1 MLSRSFAGYI
11 KVMPH
16 KASRS
21 DIVILCAVAGG
32 FVCAVV
38 ASLFLGLGDRT
49 LGIALA
55 AVGALAI
62 VGAQSVA
69 TAKEE
74 IGERW
79 PLWSG
84 KNTLR
89 PFTVRLWGGGVLLLG
104 LMMLVGL

>member
-1 MLSRSFAGYI
+1 M
-11 KVMPH
+11 
-16 KASRS
+16 
-21 DIVILCAVAGG
+21 ILCAVAGG
-32 FVCAVV
+32 FVLAVV

-55 AVGALAI
+55 AIGSLAI
-62 VGAQSVA
+62 AGAQFVA

-79 PLWSG
+79 PLWPG

-104 LMMLVGL
+104 LIMMLVEL